1 MSTCLHEPPRTCLTI
16 IGLVCL
22 LTVVASGAE
31 EARPAAPAASAER
44 TQFEKAIRTV
54 EPSLAGSPDHLA
66 VYLRLFQREYINDLR
81 LFPCRIEA
89 ASGTGGTIAL
99 AGFVGFDENRAAAQ
113 KLFEYL
119 GFDKVDNRIEVL
131 PSPQLGDKRFGL
143 IRVTHSFSYDQPAG
157 NREVVTDCLLGTPVY
172 LLKEAAD
179 GYFLC
184 HAMEGYVGYVHGQ
197 DLRRLDAAEFTRHQS
212 GPHVRLLHNQ
222 SSESGLV
229 LPMGARLKHLKRQ
242 QDQVLVALPDGGE
255 ATIPADSCRVDDGE
269 QAGRIQRIIAAAER
283 MLGTP
288 YVWGGN
294 TSEGI
299 DCSGLVQTAFA
310 TEGITLARDAS
321 QQALAGRLVA
331 TRWHRDGLRRGDT
344 LYFLSQYGKIS
355 HTALYLGDGR
365 FIESVRPVVR
375 YSSFDPASAEYSQRA
390 DTTFCF
396 AKRLLE

>member
-1 MSTCLHEPPRTCLTI
+1 MSTRLHPPTRTCLTI
-16 IGLVCL
+16 IALLGLL
-22 LTVVASGAE
+22 AAVADGAE
-31 EARPAAPAASAER
+31 EARPAVPAASAEQ
-44 TQFEKAIRTV
+44 TYFERAIRTV
-54 EPSLAGSPDHLA
+54 EPALVGSPDRLA
-66 VYLRLFQREYINDLR
+66 VYLQLFQREFINDLR

-89 ASGTGGTIAL
+89 AVGPAGRIAL
-99 AGFVGFDENRAAAQ
+99 TGFVGFDENRAAAQ
-113 KLFEYL
+113 RLFQYL
-119 GFDKVDNRIEVL
+119 GFDKVDNQIEVL

-143 IRVTHSFSYDQPAG
+143 IRATHSFSYDQPAG

-172 LLKEAAD
+172 LLKEAAG

-197 DLRRLDAAEFTRHQS
+197 DLCRLDAAEFTRHQS

-222 SSESGLV
+222 SSESGLM
-229 LPMGARLKHLKRQ
+229 LPMGARLKLLQRQ
-242 QDQVLVALPDGGE
+242 QDEVLIALPDGGE
-255 ATIPADSCRVDDGE
+255 ATIPTDSYRVDDGE
-269 QAGRIQRIIAAAER
+269 PDGRIERVIAAAER
-283 MLGTP
+283 MLGTS

-344 LYFLSQYGKIS
+344 LCFLSQHGKIS